1 MVIVITKENPTSK
14 YKQNNNSKVGN
25 PDSKYFGNP
34 KQFDIDMQN
43 HIDKR
48 EKDKQEI
55 KQFLENK
62 ITQSYY
68 HEDNYKLIIESLIE
82 LREKYDIY

>member
-1 MVIVITKENPTSK
+1 MNK

-25 PDSKYFGNP
+25 PDSKYYLNP
-34 KQFDIDMQN
+34 GQFDIDMQN

-48 EKDKQEI
+48 KKDKQET

>member
-1 MVIVITKENPTSK
+1 MNK

-25 PDSKYFGNP
+25 PDSKYFGRP
-34 KQFDIDMQN
+34 EQFDIDMQN

-62 ITQSYY
+62 ITQSCY